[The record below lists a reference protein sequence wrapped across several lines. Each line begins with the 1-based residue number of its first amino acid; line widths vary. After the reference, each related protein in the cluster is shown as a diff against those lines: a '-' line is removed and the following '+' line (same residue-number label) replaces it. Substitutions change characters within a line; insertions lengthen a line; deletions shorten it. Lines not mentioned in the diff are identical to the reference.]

1 MRSKLLKIGIV
12 GCGAIG
18 TSLAKEINKNFTG
31 LAVLSGVY
39 DIDREKALELS
50 DIIGRNDLII
60 FKTLKRLISC
70 SSLVIESASAKSSR
84 GIARQALRNR
94 KDILIMSVGGIIDNF
109 KELSGLAKKYN
120 AKVYIPSGA
129 ISGVDALKAAGISG
143 INSVTLTTIKNPI
156 SFKGVK
162 YIEDKKINL
171 SKIKMDTLLF
181 SGSAKEA
188 VKFFP
193 QNINVAAIL
202 SIAGIGQVKTK
213 VNIIASPGTK
223 RNIHQIA
230 IESNGGKIFCRTENV
245 LHPDNPKTSFLAF
258 LSAVAMLKNILNPVR
273 VGT

>member
-1 MRSKLLKIGIV
+1 MSVKLLKIGIV

-18 TSLAKEINKNFTG
+18 TSLAKEINKKFLG
-31 LAVLSGVY
+31 QAVLSAIF
-39 DIDREKALELS
+39 DIDPQKAKKLAQALGKNG
-50 DIIGRNDLII
+50 IIT
-60 FKTLKRLISC
+60 KTLRRLISR

-84 GIARQALRNR
+84 GIACQALENR
-94 KDILIMSVGGIIDNF
+94 KDILIMSVGGIINNF

-129 ISGVDALKAAGISG
+129 ISGVDALKAAAISG

-156 SFKGVK
+156 SFKGVR

-171 SKIKMDTLLF
+171 SKIKKDTLLF

-230 IESNGGKIFCRTENV
+230 VKSNGGKIFCRTENV